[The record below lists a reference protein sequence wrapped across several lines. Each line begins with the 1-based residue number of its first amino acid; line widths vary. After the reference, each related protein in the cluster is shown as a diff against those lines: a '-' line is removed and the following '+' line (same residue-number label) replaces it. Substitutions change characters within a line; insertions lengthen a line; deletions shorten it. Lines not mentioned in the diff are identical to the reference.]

1 MGFALFAFVMLFFV
15 FVCGPLQEHL
25 GLVGLVLTEILFLT
39 IVIVFCL
46 IRKISIKEV
55 LPMKKISFKD
65 IMGCI
70 FLLAGSFPL
79 SLLMVVIT
87 SIIIP
92 SSTAEA
98 EALSDT
104 LYGSMNY
111 ITTVL
116 VIALLPAICEE
127 SMHRGLL
134 LSCFRS
140 LKKDWLIVL
149 IIGLFFGINHLS
161 VLRFATTFMLGMV
174 LSYVVVKK
182 NNILLSMFI
191 HFMNN
196 LISATAGYLSSTEV
210 AKPISQAMD
219 SVEIS
224 TATAS
229 MSQFVGSFILICT
242 LSPLFIAIG
251 MKLLNPEKHRR
262 RNFLIAGILSTVL
275 FISGLG
281 ITIANTT
288 FGMLL
293 NSTITYDITEEYKE
307 NSTLE
312 FDVDEER
319 QAVVVFELQDSQ
331 GDYTVKIDGDNGSNI
346 LDVEVP
352 SDGLR
357 LGIYYVPLQPDHYTV
372 TIVAGDNAIGETPT
386 FDIAIS

>member
-1 MGFALFAFVMLFFV
+1 MQKLTNQERLRPWMGFALFAFVMLFFV
-15 FVCGPLQEHL
+15 FVCGPLQTHL
-25 GLVGLVLTEILFLT
+25 GLVGLVLTELLFFA

-161 VLRFATTFMLGMV
+161 VLRFATTFMLGVV

-229 MSQFVGSFILICT
+229 IN
-242 LSPLFIAIG
+242 PL
-251 MKLLNPEKHRR
+251 
-262 RNFLIAGILSTVL
+262 
-275 FISGLG
+275 
-281 ITIANTT
+281 
-288 FGMLL
+288 
-293 NSTITYDITEEYKE
+293 
-307 NSTLE
+307 
-312 FDVDEER
+312 
-319 QAVVVFELQDSQ
+319 
-331 GDYTVKIDGDNGSNI
+331 
-346 LDVEVP
+346 
-352 SDGLR
+352 LR
-357 LGIYYVPLQPDHYTV
+357 LPPVIFLFSSALYRRFSSRS
-372 TIVAGDNAIGETPT
+372 A
-386 FDIAIS
+386 

>member
-1 MGFALFAFVMLFFV
+1 
-15 FVCGPLQEHL
+15 
-25 GLVGLVLTEILFLT
+25 
-39 IVIVFCL
+39 
-46 IRKISIKEV
+46 
-55 LPMKKISFKD
+55 
-65 IMGCI
+65 
-70 FLLAGSFPL
+70 
-79 SLLMVVIT
+79 
-87 SIIIP
+87 
-92 SSTAEA
+92 
-98 EALSDT
+98 
-104 LYGSMNY
+104 
-111 ITTVL
+111 
-116 VIALLPAICEE
+116 
-127 SMHRGLL
+127 
-134 LSCFRS
+134 
-140 LKKDWLIVL
+140 
-149 IIGLFFGINHLS
+149 
-161 VLRFATTFMLGMV
+161 
-174 LSYVVVKK
+174 
-182 NNILLSMFI
+182 
-191 HFMNN
+191 
-196 LISATAGYLSSTEV
+196 
-210 AKPISQAMD
+210 
-219 SVEIS
+219 
-224 TATAS
+224 
-229 MSQFVGSFILICT
+229 
-242 LSPLFIAIG
+242 

-293 NSTITYDITEEYKE
+293 NSTITYDITEEYRE